1 MTLVYVPNG
10 TSVLIGKETAWGT
23 KATADKD
30 IGLIQNCTPSERNN
44 LEKVHSVA
52 ARNVNTV
59 VAHKYEAT
67 ISLEA
72 IFQHGRMLEYA
83 FGAVSHDITDDPDIK
98 HTFTEADSLPSFT
111 LHNGFSGTTDVNTDY
126 MGCKVNTLTLAQ
138 DATGQMT
145 MRSEIIAKTSSQ
157 ASTAI
162 AASISTS
169 TTLPAWTTTLT
180 AGTDGT
186 EGTVSLVRNWEA
198 TANNGLIPTEAVGTR
213 LIGALSE
220 GPRDY
225 EGRVTVAFNTSSE
238 WQRFLGGASPSTS
251 TPTASSFIMNAS
263 RGTLATDMRAL
274 HLDYALVTYD
284 SVSTPVA
291 IGGVIYQDFDF
302 VAEELTE
309 CYTYDGIAT
318 ASW

>member
-1 MTLVYVPNG
+1 MTLVYIPSN
-10 TSVLIGKETAWGT
+10 TSVLIGKETSWGT

-30 IGLIQNCTPSERNN
+30 VGLIQNCTPAERNN

-83 FGAVSHDITDDPDIK
+83 FGAVSHDITDTPDIK
-98 HTFTEADSLPSFT
+98 HTFTEADTLPSFT
-111 LHNGFSGTTDVNTDY
+111 LHNGFSGTTDVNVDY

-162 AASISTS
+162 ASSISTLA
-169 TTLPAWTTTLT
+169 TLPAWTTTLT

-186 EGTVSLVRNWEA
+186 EGTVALVRNWEV
-198 TANNGLIPTEAVGTR
+198 TAGNGLIQTEAVGSR
-213 LIGALSE
+213 LLANLGE

-225 EGRVTVAFNTSSE
+225 DGRVTVAFNTSSE
-238 WQRFLGGASPSTS
+238 WQRFLGGASPSTG
-251 TPTASSFIMNAS
+251 TPTATSFVMNAS
-263 RGTLATDMRAL
+263 RGTVGTDARTL
-274 HLDYALVTYD
+274 YVDFDKVTYD
-284 SVSTPVA
+284 SVSSPVA
-291 IGGVIYQDFDF
+291 VGGVIYQDFDF
-302 VAEELTE
+302 IAEELTE
-309 CYTYDGIAT
+309 CYTYDSIAT
-318 ASW
+318 SSW